1 MDIKSLAVEGFYSHV
16 LKIPSTWEFAPL
28 HEVIELVGGSQP
40 PKSDFKYEPE
50 EGYVRLIQ
58 IRDYKSDDHLVYIPL
73 NKARRFVS
81 PEEVM
86 IGRYGPPIFQ
96 ILRGL
101 EGAYNVALMKAAPV
115 CDIFTNEYLFKYLS
129 NQDLYNYVNS
139 ASDRTAGQSGVNK
152 SHLEKY
158 PVAVPPKAEQ
168 KVIADK
174 LDTLLAQVET
184 TKARLDR
191 IPQILK
197 TFRQSV
203 LAAAVSG
210 KLTEEWR
217 KNPKLAQHDEIQAI
231 VKRERQKT
239 WLNEQF
245 KSAKRKQVPLNE
257 ETVLRKYKQ
266 PVGGYLDEF
275 ELTQILDIPK
285 DWLVANLDSVSIAV
299 TGKTPSTTNEANWDG
314 NIPFISPSQIMPSGS
329 IVAPERNITSIAA
342 AKTPIIPDGSVL
354 IVCIGTIGKVG
365 ILEKE
370 SAFNQQINALIPT
383 GAIKKE
389 FLFMWAKTL
398 HNWLNKTSSAVVNA
412 AIINKSRLCLAPC
425 PVPALEEQNEIVR
438 CVEQLFAHADKI
450 EQQVQAAQQRVNKLT
465 QSILAKAFRGELT
478 AQWRKD
484 NTDLITGDNSAEALL
499 AKIKAERES
508 LTNKKKTTKKGKA
521 KTV

>member
-1 MDIKSLAVEGFYSHV
+1 MDIKSLTVEGSYSHV

-158 PVAVPPKAEQ
+158 PVAVPPKSEQ

-217 KNPKLAQHDEIQAI
+217 EENVVLIENWVPTNIGALAQ
-231 VKRERQKT
+231 
-239 WLNEQF
+239 
-245 KSAKRKQVPLNE
+245 
-257 ETVLRKYKQ
+257 
-266 PVGGYLDEF
+266 
-275 ELTQILDIPK
+275 
-285 DWLVANLDSVSIAV
+285 VA
-299 TGKTPSTTNEANWDG
+299 TGKTPKRTNAEYWDG
-314 NIPFISPSQIMPSGS
+314 GDIPWL
-329 IVAPERNITSIAA
+329 TSAVTGTA
-342 AKTPIIPDGSVL
+342 LTFKAEQFVTKLAVKECTLKLFP
-354 IVCIGTIGKVG
+354 IGTLLLAMYGEGKTRGQVTELQLEATCNQACAA
-365 ILEKE
+365 ILVDEKKI
-370 SAFNQQINALIPT
+370 S
-383 GAIKKE
+383 KE
-389 FLFMWAKTL
+389 FLKLRLQENYEETRKAAVGGAQPNL
-398 HNWLNKTSSAVVNA
+398 NLNKVREITVKLPS
-412 AIINKSRLCLAPC
+412 
-425 PVPALEEQNEIVR
+425 ETEQNEIVR
-438 CVEQLFAHADKI
+438 RVEQLFAHADKI
-450 EQQVQAAQQRVNKLT
+450 KQQVKDAQHRVDKLT

-478 AQWRKD
+478 TQWRKD
-484 NTDLITGDNSAEALL
+484 NPDLITGDNSAEALL
-499 AKIKAERES
+499 TKIKAEREAKS
-508 LTNKKKTTKKGKA
+508 PKQKVKTKKAKA
-521 KTV
+521 

>member
-1 MDIKSLAVEGFYSHV
+1 MDIKSLAVEGSYSHV

-217 KNPKLAQHDEIQAI
+217 LNNSPKTVNVKFIADEVFEKGWSQGNFG
-231 VKRERQKT
+231 KK
-239 WLNEQF
+239 
-245 KSAKRKQVPLNE
+245 
-257 ETVLRKYKQ
+257 
-266 PVGGYLDEF
+266 LDRAP
-275 ELTQILDIPK
+275 ELTSEELNIVVSHKDCWPMIRLGALCESIVPNRDKPK
-285 DWLVANLDSVSIAV
+285 TFSGGNHWLLTQNFSEQSIWIDYSKIESGLSNNEIKQYNSKIIKSSNVIMTCVGRVGLSAVLEEDAVINQQLHAFIVNDYIKAEYLAYCIRANVKYYEAKA
-299 TGKTPSTTNEANWDG
+299 TSTT
-314 NIPFISPSQIMPSGS
+314 ISY
-329 IVAPERNITSIAA
+329 
-342 AKTPIIPDGSVL
+342 
-354 IVCIGTIGKVG
+354 
-365 ILEKE
+365 
-370 SAFNQQINALIPT
+370 
-383 GAIKKE
+383 
-389 FLFMWAKTL
+389 
-398 HNWLNKTSSAVVNA
+398 LNKTSCNSLP
-412 AIINKSRLCLAPC
+412 IPLPTI
-425 PVPALEEQNEIVR
+425 EEQTEIVR
-438 CVEQLFAHADKI
+438 RVEQLFAHADKI
-450 EQQVQAAQQRVNKLT
+450 EQQVKAAQQRVNKLT

-478 AQWRKD
+478 TQWRKD
-484 NTDLITGDNSAEALL
+484 NPALITGDNSAEALL
-499 AKIKAERES
+499 TKIKAEREAHAG
-508 LTNKKKTTKKGKA
+508 KKKTAKKRKT